1 MWFPTIFMGVL
12 AAVLVGVQ
20 WHRGETQAVRNG
32 IASGMLTLVQIIP
45 LLVFAFTVAGMIQ
58 GMVAKET
65 VAKWVGVESGFR
77 GIMIGTVAGG
87 LCPGGPFVSLPI
99 AVTLVRSGAGI
110 GTMVAFLTG
119 WSLLAFSRLPMEVG
133 VLGWKLALIRLVTTF
148 FFAPIAGWLA
158 QTVFGHVKLQ

>member
-12 AAVLVGVQ
+12 AAALVGVQ

-87 LCPGGPFVSLPI
+87 LCPGGPFDSLPI